1 MQELKEKLEAEIM
14 DLASDTIRYSKKN
27 KLEMYSD
34 LGLLSIFNVSFPTMN
49 VFYSEIMGIN
59 KYIYKHN
66 SKEYT
71 ELNNI
76 MRELRNKIHSYITK
90 IMFKENK

>member
-1 MQELKEKLEAEIM
+1 M
-14 DLASDTIRYSKKN
+14 DLASDAIRCCKKN

-34 LGLLSIFNVSFPTMN
+34 LGLLSIFNVSFPTMS
-49 VFYSEIMGIN
+49 VLYGEIRGIS
-59 KYIYKHN
+59 KYIYKHD
-66 SKEYT
+66 SKEYA

-76 MRELRNKIHSYITK
+76 MRELRDKIHSYITE